1 MLRKDLQIL
10 LVFLFFLKLLT
21 MPWNQNNWI
30 NLGIILFTLFTIS
43 SLFIMIIDLFD
54 IFPWVTAAVTVGA
67 EKNLEFNSS
76 ASVSDPSSIENRIGF
91 KQPE

>member
-1 MLRKDLQIL
+1 
-10 LVFLFFLKLLT
+10 
-21 MPWNQNNWI
+21 
-30 NLGIILFTLFTIS
+30 
-43 SLFIMIIDLFD
+43 MIIDLFD